1 MRILAQTNSIA
12 FPNMFDV
19 STNKVSVL
27 EDNAS
32 VVNRVRLLFL
42 TEPTELYNE
51 LNFGLGLKRYL
62 FQYNTDNVKAHIQ
75 DRMKEQL
82 LAYEPSVDSEKTAFA
97 DGLLFTGSQE
107 TLAEK
112 MQSLNM
118 TVGLQTIF
126 GDEVEVNL
134 NGDK

>member
-1 MRILAQTNSIA
+1 MSQTNSIA

-62 FQYNTDNVKAHIQ
+62 FQYNTENVKAHIQ
-75 DRMKEQL
+75 DKMKEQL
-82 LAYEPSVDSEKTAFA
+82 LAYEPSVDSEKTVFA

-126 GDEVEVNL
+126 GDEVEVTL

>member
-1 MRILAQTNSIA
+1 MSQTNSIA

-126 GDEVEVNL
+126 GDEVEVDL